1 VVDYS
6 KMSPRLGAS
15 FDLKGDGD
23 WVFNA
28 SLARYVAALA
38 NNQADSQSKGGQP
51 GTITWFYNGPAINP
65 VGASTLVPTDVAL
78 TQLFNWF
85 DSTGGVNNT
94 NVRSI
99 DIPGLTAKVDKGL
112 SSPYTDEWVLG
123 VSKRLGDRGL
133 VRADIVHRESG
144 DFYMTTN
151 APGQTVRLANGTLAD
166 LSFLRN
172 DDTVLKRKYDGL
184 HTQARYRIN
193 DRWSVGGN
201 YTLAKLEGNFDGET
215 GANGPVSG
223 ALLQYKEFKAFAQ
236 NNPEGYLSGDQR
248 HRARAWVAW
257 DAFKI
262 AGNSVNVSLLQGYAS
277 GLPYGASAAIR
288 TGPVSPAG
296 TFYIGANPG
305 YAVAPA
311 TVTYFFTGRDAFRTD
326 DITRTDIAINYA
338 FDWKFG
344 SQSVEIFLQP
354 EVLNLFDEDGVEF
367 FTTAA
372 STTVNT
378 ANNTASLQRF
388 NPFTQ
393 TPVEGVHWAKGTS
406 FGKPTRAADY
416 QDPRTFRFSVGL
428 RF

>member
-1 VVDYS
+1 
-6 KMSPRLGAS
+6 
-15 FDLKGDGD
+15 
-23 WVFNA
+23 
-28 SLARYVAALA
+28 
-38 NNQADSQSKGGQP
+38 
-51 GTITWFYNGPAINP
+51 
-65 VGASTLVPTDVAL
+65 
-78 TQLFNWF
+78 
-85 DSTGGVNNT
+85 
-94 NVRSI
+94 
-99 DIPGLTAKVDKGL
+99 
-112 SSPYTDEWVLG
+112 
-123 VSKRLGDRGL
+123 
-133 VRADIVHRESG
+133 
-144 DFYMTTN
+144 MTTN

-201 YTLAKLEGNFDGET
+201 YTLSKLKGNFDGET

-223 ALLQYKEFKAFAQ
+223 ALLQFKEFKAFRQ

-248 HRARAWVAW
+248 HRARAWLAW

-262 AGNSVNVSLLQGYAS
+262 AGNSVNISLLQGYAS
-277 GLPYGASAAIR
+277 GLPYGAAAAIR
-288 TGPVSPAG
+288 TGPVAPAG
-296 TFYIGANPG
+296 TFYVGANPG
-305 YAVAPA
+305 YAVPPS

-354 EVLNLFDEDGVEF
+354 EILNLFDEDGVEF

-388 NPFTQ
+388 NPFTE
-393 TPVEGVHWAKGTS
+393 TPVQGVHWAKGTS